1 MPRGR
6 FEALSVYKWMSVE
19 FMSHVCVLSPHTS
32 INCTSAGPSHVKKTC
47 ILHPPLHIRGYL
59 ECSTLCCLLNVS
71 TQTPRAFEGAARNRC
86 GIEVTESGPP
96 KPRPKSTW
104 RKASVMREELA
115 PAQDLAPLTEGE
127 THESSRKIRDW
138 WPRSSMDATAPP
150 GCCCSPPAATLPP
163 LQGSGYPPPPPPL
176 LPFLAFPPPHPL
188 RPPQAKL
195 LPIPLL

>member
-1 MPRGR
+1 MDVRGIH
-6 FEALSVYKWMSVE
+6 ESCLCTLSSNLHQLYFS
-19 FMSHVCVLSPHTS
+19 
-32 INCTSAGPSHVKKTC
+32 CTSNYSHIKKTC

-104 RKASVMREELA
+104 RKASVKKRIP

-138 WPRSSMDATAPP
+138 WPTSSMDATAPP
-150 GCCCSPPAATLPP
+150 GCCCRPPAATLPP

-176 LPFLAFPPPHPL
+176 LPSLAFPPPHPL
-188 RPPQAKL
+188 SLPQAKL
-195 LPIPLL
+195 LPIPRL